1 MANISFFRHII
12 YLSVKIYGFGERG
25 NDNAHLFFPFRYPK
39 SQNLYVALWRKG
51 VTASCLCL
59 LVKGN
64 QVRILSCTRSCM
76 SIKAFGFFMPL
87 NVGVFGKVS
96 ENRRISQK
104 TCLCKLWFPASRVRR
119 GFLKGFCHGLFH
131 IGRLHFPPVAGSDG
145 FAAWKKDMRNRSA
158 PAHGCPHTK
167 GRSDSPRARHTS
179 SICYQSNPA
188 GARTNAQR
196 RTGHRNHFQEKRHP
210 GQDSFGCRFFARKN
224 RDYAKK
230 GHCMADFRPRSLP
243 SPDKISCSVTGE
255 RPPHELRN
263 FR

>member
-1 MANISFFRHII
+1 MSQANKAGLDLMFCYSCYILSFDYSMANISFFRHII

-104 TCLCKLWFPASRVRR
+104 TCLAL
-119 GFLKGFCHGLFH
+119 
-131 IGRLHFPPVAGSDG
+131 
-145 FAAWKKDMRNRSA
+145 N
-158 PAHGCPHTK
+158 
-167 GRSDSPRARHTS
+167 
-179 SICYQSNPA
+179 Q
-188 GARTNAQR
+188 
-196 RTGHRNHFQEKRHP
+196 
-210 GQDSFGCRFFARKN
+210 
-224 RDYAKK
+224 
-230 GHCMADFRPRSLP
+230 
-243 SPDKISCSVTGE
+243 
-255 RPPHELRN
+255 
-263 FR
+263 